1 MIRAGEGESQVGY
14 TLSFWTVRLDELTAR
29 LTAHQNSRDQ
39 ETVAKQAVHLLRE
52 LGRPVD
58 AVDHSSAGGTWFRE
72 HFIDKVL
79 GGLIGTETA
88 GHLLA
93 RPLAGTDWSGY
104 PSMGWLTRSE
114 LADAVGALDEAGA
127 DALAH
132 LDEPESEEL
141 LELVEEILR
150 MAAATGQ
157 DLITLYT

>member
-1 MIRAGEGESQVGY
+1 MSY
-14 TLSFWTVRLDELTAR
+14 TLAFYTVSPDELTAR
-29 LTAHQNSRDQ
+29 LAAQDLPSDPLI
-39 ETVAKQAVHLLRE
+39 VAKQAVDLLRE

-58 AVDHSSAGGTWFRE
+58 AVDHGSAGGTWFRDR
-72 HFIDKVL
+72 FIDEVL

-88 GHLLA
+88 GFLLE
-93 RPLAGTDWSGY
+93 RPLAGAQWSGF

-114 LADAVGALDEAGA
+114 LADAISALDEAGA

-141 LELVEEILR
+141 FELVDDVLR

-157 DLITLYT
+157 DLITLYS